1 MFKNKIYNYF
11 FNEIFKNFI
20 TILLTFSAI
29 AWVIKAINFLDLV
42 VVDGYGSVIYFKYT
56 LLNITAVLSRFI
68 PLSFLLSLIISII
81 KFERQKEFLILWVS
95 GLSVNKIINIFILTG
110 LLITLLQLILSI
122 FINPYLLN
130 KSRFLIGDDNQIS
143 VNTVLRSNDFNASF
157 EEITF
162 FINKKNSNNELL
174 NVFIKDVG
182 DNININTESDQSEEK
197 KNLTILAKRGFI
209 DKNKLILFDGQLQTL
224 NEKNQYK
231 NIFFQK
237 TELTLDN
244 LSTRTIKQAKIQE
257 TSTLSLLECAFNQNK
272 NLNLINCFSN
282 DRYNIENNKMLSRRF
297 GSPLYIPLITIIALF
312 LIINKIDKKYFIFNK
327 YINFFFSFSILVFSE
342 IILRYSSSI
351 SFNIFYFALPIVL
364 SILFYFYLTKK
375 IINSALIK

>member
-130 KSRFLIGDDNQIS
+130 KSRFLIGDDNKIS

-197 KNLTILAKRGFI
+197 KNLTILAKKGFI
-209 DKNKLILFDGQLQTL
+209 DKNKLILFDGQLQIL
-224 NEKNQYK
+224 NEKNQFK

-237 TELTLDN
+237 TELSLDN

-257 TSTLSLLECAFNQNK
+257 TSTLSLLKCAFNQNK

-282 DRYNIENNKMLSRRF
+282 NRYNIEINKILSRRF

-312 LIINKIDKKYFIFNK
+312 LIINKIEKKYFIFNK

-342 IILRYSSSI
+342 IILRYSSSF
-351 SFNIFYFALPIVL
+351 SFNFFYFALPIVL

>member
-130 KSRFLIGDDNQIS
+130 KSRFLIGDDNKIS

-197 KNLTILAKRGFI
+197 KNLTILAKKGFI

-282 DRYNIENNKMLSRRF
+282 DRYNIEINKMLSRRF

-312 LIINKIDKKYFIFNK
+312 LIINKIEKKYFIFNK

-351 SFNIFYFALPIVL
+351 SFNFFYFALPIVL

>member
-11 FNEIFKNFI
+11 FNEILKNFI

-130 KSRFLIGDDNQIS
+130 KSRFLIGDDNKIS

-197 KNLTILAKRGFI
+197 KNLTILAKKGFI

-282 DRYNIENNKMLSRRF
+282 DRYNVEINKMLSRRF

-312 LIINKIDKKYFIFNK
+312 LIINKIEKKYFIFNK

-351 SFNIFYFALPIVL
+351 SFNFFYFALPIVL

-375 IINSALIK
+375 IINSTLIK

>member
-11 FNEIFKNFI
+11 FNEILKNFI

-95 GLSVNKIINIFILTG
+95 GLSINKIVNIFILTG
-110 LLITLLQLILSI
+110 LLITLLQLTLSI

-197 KNLTILAKRGFI
+197 KNLTILAKKGFI

-282 DRYNIENNKMLSRRF
+282 NSYNIEINKILSRRF

-351 SFNIFYFALPIVL
+351 SFNFFYFALPIVL

-375 IINSALIK
+375 IINSTLIK